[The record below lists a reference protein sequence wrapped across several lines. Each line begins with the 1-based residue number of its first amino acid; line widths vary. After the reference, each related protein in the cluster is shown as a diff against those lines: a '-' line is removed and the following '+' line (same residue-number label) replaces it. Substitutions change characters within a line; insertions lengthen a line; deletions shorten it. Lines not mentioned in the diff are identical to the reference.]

1 MSTNHTTNYNL
12 NQWEAADKVL
22 RTEFNEDNAKIDAAL
37 KSHDDELA
45 GLEAAIGARGNCRVE
60 VKTYTGTGTYGSSNR
75 TSVSFSAVP
84 KLAILIGGSGLAFL
98 LGGNTKSAYLMDS
111 TSTPYPSM
119 GALNLSWSGST
130 ASYYSSSGA
139 RYQFNDSGT
148 QYWAIALLA
157 QDET

>member
-1 MSTNHTTNYNL
+1 MSTNYTTNYNL
-12 NQWEAADKVL
+12 NQWEATDKVL
-22 RTEFNEDNAKIDAAL
+22 RTDFNEDNAKIDAAL

-45 GLEAAIGARGNCRVE
+45 GLETAIGAKGNCRVE
-60 VKTYTGTGTYGSSNR
+60 VKTYTGTGTYGSGNR

-84 KLAILIGGSGLAFL
+84 KLVILIGGSGLAFL

-130 ASYYSSSGA
+130 ARYYSTSGA
-139 RYQFNDSGT
+139 KYQFNDSGT

>member
-1 MSTNHTTNYNL
+1 MSTNYTTNYNL
-12 NQWEAADKVL
+12 NQWEATDKVL
-22 RTEFNEDNAKIDAAL
+22 RAEFNEDNAKIDAAL

-84 KLAILIGGSGLAFL
+84 KLAILIGGDGLAFL

-111 TSTPYPSM
+111 TSTP
-119 GALNLSWSGST
+119 
-130 ASYYSSSGA
+130 
-139 RYQFNDSGT
+139 
-148 QYWAIALLA
+148 
-157 QDET
+157 